1 MTGLINI
8 KETIVVEGN
17 ADAQNISRVCKANF
31 IITHGIHLS
40 KDTYREIELAAKT
53 AGLIVFSDPDGP
65 GDSIRRKIERFIEKK
80 RAENGDIY
88 KVRQA
93 FLSKAEA
100 RYKKDIGVENAS
112 KDSII
117 NALQNLRTDV
127 SESNSSSGGVYLPED
142 LDYYGLS
149 GAGSKSLREA
159 LCKELSLGH
168 ANGKM
173 LLKKLN
179 SYRIERRDLEEA
191 LKKIG
196 RKG

>member
-1 MTGLINI
+1 MSLMEIA
-8 KETIVVEGN
+8 ETIVVEGN
-17 ADAQNISRVCKANF
+17 TDAQNISRVCKANF
-31 IITHGIHLS
+31 IITNGIHLS

-93 FLSKAEA
+93 FLSTAEA

-112 KDSII
+112 EESLIK
-117 NALQNLRTDV
+117 ALCNLKSEEGV
-127 SESNSSSGGVYLPED
+127 SSPHSEDPYLPQD
-142 LDYYGLS
+142 LDDYGLS
-149 GAGSKSLREA
+149 GPGSKALRTA
-159 LCKELSLGH
+159 LCKELSLGY

-179 SYRIERRDLEEA
+179 SYRITRRALEEA
-191 LKKIG
+191 LKKIE
-196 RKG
+196 REEV